1 MVTPHTGGWIETYC
15 AKKWLRQAPVTPHT
29 GVWIE
34 TSAEVA
40 DCTVSQ
46 ASRPIRACGLKQAIC
61 RVNRLDSEVTPHTGV
76 WIETPKH
83 QTRWFGVSVTLF
95 TGVWIETGISI
106 PLIQR
111 KSRLRTGV
119 WIETHR
125 LKLAP

>member
-1 MVTPHTGGWIETYC
+1 MVTPHTGVWIETYC

-76 WIETPKH
+76 WIETSYRQLRNH
-83 QTRWFGVSVTLF
+83 YYNVTPH
-95 TGVWIETGISI
+95 TGVWIETKSI
-106 PLIQR
+106 LASKFYTHGHAPYGFSVKL
-111 KSRLRTGV
+111 GV
-119 WIETHR
+119 WIET
-125 LKLAP
+125 